1 MKRSK
6 RMQTVERVVSDTEKK
21 RAESLGAS
29 ERKLNECEARLT
41 ELETYQKNYADQFNA
56 RAGAGMGALGL
67 RDYQTFMTRLA
78 EAVKQQTQ
86 LVLKARE
93 DRDAELGKWQSAAK
107 TTVASSATPT
117 SAPNASPLNQSA
129 HAAPERANPHALWIH
144 CSPLFRSR
152 RRSPGAWRL
161 EPAGPFRCTASGRPA
176 GRRRALSRCVH
187 ATLRRHDQRDPG

>member
-6 RMQTVERVVSDTEKK
+6 RMQTVERVVADTEKK

-56 RAGAGMGALGL
+56 RAGVGMGALGL

-93 DRDAELGKWQSAAK
+93 DRDAELGKWQSAAQRSEAVGGLVK
-107 TTVASSATPT
+107 RWQTEENREEERREQRDSD
-117 SAPNASPLNQSA
+117 
-129 HAAPERANPHALWIH
+129 ERAQRE
-144 CSPLFRSR
+144 SPESLRARS
-152 RRSPGAWRL
+152 
-161 EPAGPFRCTASGRPA
+161 T
-176 GRRRALSRCVH
+176 
-187 ATLRRHDQRDPG
+187 